1 SVPAG
6 AVLWMAVARALLPGR
21 QPDGVPRLD
30 LAGALLGTLGAA
42 ALIFGVAHA
51 SPAGWAQPQVIV
63 ALCCSMVLIAGFVMV
78 EAKTPVPLVRL
89 GVFREPGVR
98 TGLLVLFCLGATLTP
113 GIFLISLYIQQEL
126 GCTAVNAGLALLPMG
141 IVLCLGAPVARR
153 LTAAGMTFLPVAGAL
168 ITSAGFIV
176 LARLPPN
183 PQVLIWLSLPSLILA
198 AGFVTL
204 TVPVVMMV
212 AAGVPCREAG
222 LVSGLI
228 NVSRYVAGAIGV
240 AVLTAIATSHVNS
253 HHLSAFGDAA
263 LADFHRAMLT
273 CAIIDVVAALAA
285 ATLVFGPARRA
296 RQMAGA
302 VDRELSRRLSLPP
315 FL

>member
-1 SVPAG
+1 
-6 AVLWMAVARALLPGR
+6 
-21 QPDGVPRLD
+21 
-30 LAGALLGTLGAA
+30 
-42 ALIFGVAHA
+42 
-51 SPAGWAQPQVIV
+51 
-63 ALCCSMVLIAGFVMV
+63 MVLIAGFVMV

-89 GVFREPGVR
+89 GVFREPGLR